1 MVDNLKFDKNNKTEY
16 VENSVT
22 SENVEEKWEGVV
34 NEKDVEKSREGMNDL
49 VRAKCFWFMDSVT
62 KIYLNCVSVCRNLHA
77 LPVKYTNCQAS
88 IVTTKNMIY

>member
-1 MVDNLKFDKNNKTEY
+1 MDDNLKFDKNNKTEY

-49 VRAKCFWFMDSVT
+49 VREKCFWFMDSVT
-62 KIYLNCVSVCRNLHA
+62 KICSSCFNV
-77 LPVKYTNCQAS
+77 
-88 IVTTKNMIY
+88 